1 MLEKYQPFLRPR
13 ENEEKTLKGESY
25 TPDDTLF
32 FNPESLRAE
41 AFTAGSTVKFS
52 SAIIVFF
59 SVVLVGL
66 LAAHM
71 AATFFLNSL
80 LNEQKNLEFKINEY
94 MGVEE
99 KATQIT
105 DKINYS
111 KNTIGARKPLTT
123 RISFIMS
130 RLPQGLAL
138 SKVDFS
144 PEKFEIVVKGS
155 SPAGI
160 TGMFLSWL
168 KDGGVSEV
176 AIKEAIF
183 SSSENVYMVKLEG
196 VYR

>member
-1 MLEKYQPFLRPR
+1 MLEKYLPFLKPR
-13 ENEEKTLKGESY
+13 ENEEKTLKGEIY

-41 AFTAGSTVKFS
+41 AFTAGSTVKIS
-52 SAIIVFF
+52 SSLIVFF
-59 SVVLVGL
+59 SVALAGL

-71 AATFFLNSL
+71 VVTFLLNSL
-80 LNEQKNLEFKINEY
+80 LSEQKNLEFKINEY
-94 MGVEE
+94 AGVEE
-99 KATQIT
+99 KARQIAG
-105 DKINYS
+105 KINYS

-130 RLPQGLAL
+130 RLSQDLSL
-138 SKVDFS
+138 SKVDFN
-144 PEKFEIVVKGS
+144 PEKFEVVVKGS

-176 AIKEAIF
+176 VIKEAVF
-183 SSSENVYMVKLEG
+183 SSSENVYAVKLEG